1 MCWVR
6 RAVVLTKTFLTER
19 FFWCAWVPLRE
30 VIGCDKLIAQSTRL
44 GGSVNSLT
52 RAVLAISA
60 SALAM
65 IVVGFFVSNSF
76 VMGVAGA
83 CAGLASLRYLPKRS

>member
-1 MCWVR
+1 M
-6 RAVVLTKTFLTER
+6 
-19 FFWCAWVPLRE
+19 
-30 VIGCDKLIAQSTRL
+30 
-44 GGSVNSLT
+44 NSLT